1 MKGDVGSISQ
11 SHIQS
16 DIAQQMAD
24 EIVCCDIDE
33 FLCHYA
39 PFCPTDDSIDSA
51 LEKLEHEGLLHNYK
65 CWNFSGNNIPSQVN
79 EKETAVFKRLEDIV
93 EALTEQPCSGTDSKA
108 PRKCNF
114 NCHNCGNTQ
123 MDGEIAGSTVW
134 IDAYFSPTS
143 SPSPSRKVVVSQVA
157 VAAEFMRKGKNL
169 HNVRTQILNIDLF

>member
-1 MKGDVGSISQ
+1 VKGDVGSISQ
-11 SHIQS
+11 NHIQS

-123 MDGEIAGSTVW
+123 MDGEIAGPTFR
-134 IDAYFSPTS
+134 IDGYFSPLSCT
-143 SPSPSRKVVVSQVA
+143 PLAGKVVVSQVA
-157 VAAEFMRKGKNL
+157 VAAEFKKKDDIYD
-169 HNVRTQILNIDLF
+169 VRIQILTINVF